1 MLKTFTFVRMKP
13 GIDRETFYERW
24 CAHTRDFDLRD
35 HPEISLNRLI
45 LFETPPPGAPAD
57 CVGVAENHWPDRA
70 AVEEAIAWY
79 QTPPGI
85 EHNRD
90 LEEFMDIAQSPTFI
104 VENEVEVSSEHGV
117 AWKTGPADG

>member
-45 LFETPPPGAPAD
+45 LFETPPPGRLISWWTTEP
-57 CVGVAENHWPDRA
+57 PRRA
-70 AVEEAIAWY
+70 
-79 QTPPGI
+79 
-85 EHNRD
+85 
-90 LEEFMDIAQSPTFI
+90 
-104 VENEVEVSSEHGV
+104 
-117 AWKTGPADG
+117 